1 MIYDPVANFENHP
14 LVVFGFG
21 SQAFICGFSRQN
33 ICSVCTSDAFV
44 KCNCY
49 EGQKKKKHLSDCLFF
64 LCLTHILWFF
74 GRHFLWS
81 TIDNCKL
88 LLLVFV
94 SRFELNV
101 HCWNSNL
108 ERTLKFSLSISGT
121 EFSLWSFI
129 NKKSSLTSTYCNKWQ
144 FKPSSHFQFLT
155 RSKKSHMWI
164 ERVFITREHWTCHS
178 LYENSQ
184 DRWLFS
190 FFCFHKR
197 FFTYGNQP

>member
-1 MIYDPVANFENHP
+1 MSHLN
-14 LVVFGFG
+14 
-21 SQAFICGFSRQN
+21 SRDFLRKYYPDSIKN
-33 ICSVCTSDAFV
+33 SICSSREKSWLQILFAMYFWRHREIQLLWRT
-44 KCNCY
+44 N
-49 EGQKKKKHLSDCLFF
+49 EKKNLSDCLFF
-64 LCLTHILWFF
+64 LCLIHILWFF

-81 TIDNCKL
+81 TIDNCRL

-94 SRFELNV
+94 SRFESNV

-155 RSKKSHMWI
+155 RSKKSHVWI

-178 LYENSQ
+178 IYENSQ
-184 DRWLFS
+184 DRRLFS

>member
-1 MIYDPVANFENHP
+1 MVTNTF
-14 LVVFGFG
+14 
-21 SQAFICGFSRQN
+21 
-33 ICSVCTSDAFV
+33 
-44 KCNCY
+44 CY
-49 EGQKKKKHLSDCLFF
+49 VLLTPSWNAIVMKDKRYKNPNDYLFF
-64 LCLTHILWFF
+64 LSLIHISWFF
-74 GRHFLWS
+74 GRHFLCS
-81 TIDNCKL
+81 TIDNCRPI
-88 LLLVFV
+88 LLVFV
-94 SRFELNV
+94 PTFELNV

-108 ERTLKFSLSISGT
+108 KRTLKFSLSISGT

-155 RSKKSHMWI
+155 RSKKSHVWI

-178 LYENSQ
+178 IYENSQ
-184 DRWLFS
+184 DRRLFS

>member
-1 MIYDPVANFENHP
+1 MGKSFLDVASEFTIFFAYY
-14 LVVFGFG
+14 L
-21 SQAFICGFSRQN
+21 RQHKKLN
-33 ICSVCTSDAFV
+33 SS
-44 KCNCY
+44 Y
-49 EGQKKKKHLSDCLFF
+49 EKSWLQILFAMYFWRHREMQLLWRTKEIKTQTTTYLFF
-64 LCLTHILWFF
+64 LCLIHISWFF

-81 TIDNCKL
+81 TIDNCRP

-108 ERTLKFSLSISGT
+108 GRTLKFSLSISGT

-155 RSKKSHMWI
+155 RSKKSHVWI
-164 ERVFITREHWTCHS
+164 ERVFITSEHWTCHS

-184 DRWLFS
+184 DR
-190 FFCFHKR
+190 
-197 FFTYGNQP
+197 